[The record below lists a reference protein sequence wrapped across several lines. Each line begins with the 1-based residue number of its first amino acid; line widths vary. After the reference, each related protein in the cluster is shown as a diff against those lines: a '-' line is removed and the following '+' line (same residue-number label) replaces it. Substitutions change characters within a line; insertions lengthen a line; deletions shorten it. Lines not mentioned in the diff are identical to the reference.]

1 MNLVLG
7 DYIKMLFGEGDYPG
21 GGFSNHLQGFLQ
33 TVGLGKEV
41 GQSVHGGGNKQN
53 ERNGNIFGKMGNTR
67 GIIQGDNS
75 AGHCF
80 VL

>member
-21 GGFSNHLQGFLQ
+21 GLFSNHLQSFLQ

-41 GQSVHGGGNKQN
+41 EQSVHGGGNK
-53 ERNGNIFGKMGNTR
+53 
-67 GIIQGDNS
+67 
-75 AGHCF
+75 
-80 VL
+80 